1 MFLKFPAF
9 FPRSPTF
16 RDASLVKS
24 RAIRKTSICV
34 CAFAALMQVLRNM
47 ITLVDWIP
55 THIEYAVIG
64 AVILVGVVA
73 DEIVKR
79 VAAARKAAAS
89 RL

>member
-1 MFLKFPAF
+1 
-9 FPRSPTF
+9 
-16 RDASLVKS
+16 
-24 RAIRKTSICV
+24 
-34 CAFAALMQVLRNM
+34 MQILRNM

-89 RL
+89 RN